1 VRESALFIRIAMAGT
16 LVLSATAGFSQ
27 VQATQNRIPQQ
38 IVINGQIAN
47 GAYVTASGG
56 QIQSYTCPAP
66 EHYTTADGSS
76 QGWACYEQTTG
87 VWLLNAVPP
96 AQAQVAPVP
105 APAPASPPQ
114 IVQQPP
120 AVIYQQAPPPP
131 AVIYQQAPPPAVIY
145 QPAPVVVYQPPPATV
160 VYTQPAPATVVYTP
174 EPRPVV
180 VVPTYPSSVILGRAA
195 IEAAGRVAS
204 AAILSS
210 RHDRVYY
217 SNYYSDYD
225 RNRHHGRGHD
235 GDRRW

>member
-1 VRESALFIRIAMAGT
+1 MRESALFIRIAMAGT

-38 IVINGQIAN
+38 IVINGQMAN

-56 QIQSYTCPAP
+56 QIQSYACPAP

-105 APAPASPPQ
+105 APAPPPPQ
-114 IVQQPP
+114 MVQQPP
-120 AVIYQQAPPPP
+120 TVIYQQAPPPM
-131 AVIYQQAPPPAVIY
+131 VIY
-145 QPAPVVVYQPPPATV
+145 QPAPAVVYQPPPATV
-160 VYTQPAPATVVYTP
+160 IYTQPAPTTVVYTP

-180 VVPTYPSSVILGRAA
+180 VAPTYPSSVILGRAA

-217 SNYYSDYD
+217 SNYYYDYD
-225 RNRHHGRGHD
+225 GDRHHGRGHNR
-235 GDRRW
+235 DRRW

>member
-38 IVINGQIAN
+38 IVINGQMAN

-105 APAPASPPQ
+105 APAPPPPQ
-114 IVQQPP
+114 MVQQPP
-120 AVIYQQAPPPP
+120 TVIYQQAPPPM
-131 AVIYQQAPPPAVIY
+131 VIY
-145 QPAPVVVYQPPPATV
+145 QPAPAVVYQPPPATV
-160 VYTQPAPATVVYTP
+160 IYTQPAPTTVVYTP

-180 VVPTYPSSVILGRAA
+180 VAPTYPSSVILGRAA

-217 SNYYSDYD
+217 SNYYYDYD
-225 RNRHHGRGHD
+225 GDRHHRRGHD
-235 GDRRW
+235 RDRRW

>member
-1 VRESALFIRIAMAGT
+1 MAGT

-38 IVINGQIAN
+38 IVINGQMAN

-105 APAPASPPQ
+105 APAPPPPQ
-114 IVQQPP
+114 MVQQPP
-120 AVIYQQAPPPP
+120 TVIYQQAPPPM
-131 AVIYQQAPPPAVIY
+131 VIY
-145 QPAPVVVYQPPPATV
+145 QPAPAVVYQPPPATV
-160 VYTQPAPATVVYTP
+160 IYTQPAPTTVVYTP

-180 VVPTYPSSVILGRAA
+180 VAPTYPSSVILGRAA

-217 SNYYSDYD
+217 SNYYYDYHGD
-225 RNRHHGRGHD
+225 RHHGRGHD
-235 GDRRW
+235 RDRRW

>member
-1 VRESALFIRIAMAGT
+1 VRQSALFIRIVMAGI
-16 LVLSATAGFSQ
+16 LVVSATAGFSQ
-27 VQATQNRIPQQ
+27 AQGTQNRIPQQ
-38 IVINGQIAN
+38 IVINGQMAN

-66 EHYTTADGSS
+66 QHYTTADGSS

-96 AQAQVAPVP
+96 TQAQVAPSP
-105 APAPASPPQ
+105 APAPAPPPPQ
-114 IVQQPP
+114 VVQQPP
-120 AVIYQQAPPPP
+120 TVIYQP
-131 AVIYQQAPPPAVIY
+131 APPAVIY
-145 QPAPVVVYQPPPATV
+145 QPAPPAVIYQPAPAVVYQPPPATV
-160 VYTQPAPATVVYTP
+160 IYTQPAPTTVVYAP

-180 VVPTYPSSVILGRAA
+180 VAPVYPSSVILGRAA

-217 SNYYSDYD
+217 SNYYYDYD
-225 RNRHHGRGHD
+225 RDRHHGRGHD
-235 GDRRW
+235 RDRRW